1 MGQRP
6 NYKAANFE
14 TTGEKHRENSWK
26 HRGID
31 NAFPNRTPIAQ
42 GIRARIDKGDVSN

>member
-1 MGQRP
+1 LKLLEK
-6 NYKAANFE
+6 N
-14 TTGEKHRENSWK
+14 TGKTPENT
-26 HRGID
+26 GID